1 MKKGGVEVDFPAF
14 NAMDWAGRTD
24 ASYNI
29 DGNMWAPDVIW
40 NPTMNK
46 WCMYLSINGDQWH
59 SSIILLTADNITG
72 PYLYQGPIV
81 ISGFDNGDHTFK
93 DTDLEL
99 VLGTLNTLPS
109 RYNGTWATTG
119 KPSLPNNID
128 PCVFYDEEGK
138 LWIAYGSWS
147 GGIFMLELDEET
159 GLRDYDVTYTTS
171 DGDPYFGKRI
181 AGGYYVSGEGPY
193 IEHIGNYYYLF
204 MSYGFFS
211 PDGGYEMRVFRSTK
225 PDGPYKDA
233 SNRSAIFSSYVMNY
247 GTGSSD
253 TRGTKLMGA
262 YNLWGEQTVGECA
275 QGHNSII
282 AAPDGRTYLIYHTKF
297 NNGTIYHEV
306 RTHQV
311 FVNKDGWL
319 VAAPFEY
326 NGETI
331 TDEQIATT
339 QPFTMEELAG
349 TYSLLIH
356 KYKMD
361 YQNMEEVTPIS
372 ITLSTDGKISGDKT
386 GTWSIEEGTGY
397 IKLTVG
403 GVAYNGVVFEEKMDG
418 VNANVISITAIA
430 KTGVSIW
437 AYNPTLPT
445 TAIKDIQTSNALKDA
460 WHTLDGRR
468 LNSEPT
474 TKGLY
479 IRNGKKILVR

>member
-1 MKKGGVEVDFPAF
+1 M
-14 NAMDWAGRTD
+14 
-24 ASYNI
+24 
-29 DGNMWAPDVIW
+29 
-40 NPTMNK
+40 
-46 WCMYLSINGDQWH
+46 
-59 SSIILLTADNITG
+59 
-72 PYLYQGPIV
+72 
-81 ISGFDNGDHTFK
+81 
-93 DTDLEL
+93 
-99 VLGTLNTLPS
+99 
-109 RYNGTWATTG
+109 
-119 KPSLPNNID
+119 
-128 PCVFYDEEGK
+128 
-138 LWIAYGSWS
+138 
-147 GGIFMLELDEET
+147 
-159 GLRDYDVTYTTS
+159 
-171 DGDPYFGKRI
+171 
-181 AGGYYVSGEGPY
+181 
-193 IEHIGNYYYLF
+193 
-204 MSYGFFS
+204 
-211 PDGGYEMRVFRSTK
+211 
-225 PDGPYKDA
+225 
-233 SNRSAIFSSYVMNY
+233 
-247 GTGSSD
+247 
-253 TRGTKLMGA
+253 
-262 YNLWGEQTVGECA
+262 
-275 QGHNSII
+275 
-282 AAPDGRTYLIYHTKF
+282 
-297 NNGTIYHEV
+297 

-339 QPFTMEELAG
+339 QPFTKEELAG